1 MSNFAKIVS
10 EWRRAKQ
17 KKITYSRYPWNML
30 GNSVQQ
36 WWRQQQATN
45 NKQLITLFATYHVC
59 NFKYTIDKVQL
70 SFRQIILLLFTFKM
84 HFVFTTKIIC
94 FNKERMHI
102 WNLLNVGY
110 LDSTQCVGVLAS
122 VFNMTE
128 YVFVPFP
135 LSLSL
140 LDYCLF
146 LVLNFTSKLSFSD
159 NYLIVHFLCIYLQI
173 YGNSFTTS
181 FTSD

>member
-1 MSNFAKIVS
+1 MCVSNFAKIVS

-59 NFKYTIDKVQL
+59 NFKFTIDKVQL

-110 LDSTQCVGVLAS
+110 LDSTQSVGSLVSLHRPLTWL
-122 VFNMTE
+122 NMSLC
-128 YVFVPFP
+128 
-135 LSLSL
+135 LSL
-140 LDYCLF
+140 CR
-146 LVLNFTSKLSFSD
+146 
-159 NYLIVHFLCIYLQI
+159 CPC
-173 YGNSFTTS
+173 
-181 FTSD
+181 